1 MRHKMH
7 YAWIILIAVFTMMGF
22 TRGGVNGA
30 AGLFL
35 NPVSQDLGIGMG
47 QLTLYFSISSIVT
60 ILFLPIAGKL
70 MQKYDIRLILVI
82 AVLLQA
88 GSFTAFGFMRSVWG
102 WYILSIPIAIGGA
115 FVCTLAGPVIVNN
128 WFVRKNGLAVGIM
141 MAAVGLF
148 GAVLQ
153 PWTGSL
159 IADYGWQKGYIIL
172 GMVTIFISIPLIL
185 LFIRMHPSQKG
196 MLPYG
201 YEESTEKPPVGQN
214 PVTLHGVSVT
224 NAKKSFSFYTLLLYF
239 VFTSSI
245 ACFLQYVAPYAAEL
259 GYPVTFAGKAMGIFM
274 LGMCFGAVLFGI
286 FSDKI
291 GARNTAIVAMICG
304 LVAISILIL
313 FGKAALCFMG
323 SMFLFGMFSS
333 SLGTLGPLLTKAIF
347 GDKDYGQI
355 FATLSMGLAVA
366 GVIAIP
372 AYGFVYDATKSYTLV
387 LYALL
392 VMLVINIFCII
403 ASFMGKKNIEQKGYW
418 S

>member
-7 YAWIILIAVFTMMGF
+7 YAWIVLIAVFTMMGF

-70 MQKYDIRLILVI
+70 MQKYDIRLILVT

-102 WYILSIPIAIGGA
+102 WYVLSIPIAIGGA

-128 WFVRKNGLAVGIM
+128 WFVKKNGLAVGVM

-201 YEESTEKPPVGQN
+201 YEAQTEKPQAGQN
-214 PVTLHGVSVT
+214 PITLHGVSVS
-224 NAKKSFSFYTLLLYF
+224 NAKKSISFYTLLLYF
-239 VFTSSI
+239 VFASSI

-259 GYPVTFAGKAMGIFM
+259 GYPVTFAGKAMGIYM
-274 LGMCFGAVLFGI
+274 LGMCCGAVVFGI

-291 GARNTAIVAMICG
+291 GARITAVIAMVCG

-313 FGKAALCFMG
+313 FGKTALCFMG

-403 ASFMGKKNIEQKGYW
+403 ASFMGKKNMEQKGYW

>member
-35 NPVSQDLGIGMG
+35 NPVSQDLDIGMG

-185 LFIRMHPSQKG
+185 LFIRMHPSQK
-196 MLPYG
+196 
-201 YEESTEKPPVGQN
+201 
-214 PVTLHGVSVT
+214 
-224 NAKKSFSFYTLLLYF
+224 
-239 VFTSSI
+239 
-245 ACFLQYVAPYAAEL
+245 
-259 GYPVTFAGKAMGIFM
+259 
-274 LGMCFGAVLFGI
+274 
-286 FSDKI
+286 
-291 GARNTAIVAMICG
+291 RN
-304 LVAISILIL
+304 
-313 FGKAALCFMG
+313 
-323 SMFLFGMFSS
+323 
-333 SLGTLGPLLTKAIF
+333 
-347 GDKDYGQI
+347 
-355 FATLSMGLAVA
+355 ATLW
-366 GVIAIP
+366 I
-372 AYGFVYDATKSYTLV
+372 
-387 LYALL
+387 
-392 VMLVINIFCII
+392 
-403 ASFMGKKNIEQKGYW
+403 
-418 S
+418 